1 MDPSNDKLTVSRDC
15 RFLSKDEVRTA
26 ESQQGSIV
34 DYPFKLLEQQK
45 PDAPVIPA
53 NVDDSD
59 DESDESDFRGFET
72 SYDDANEEPYV
83 EDAPEESGTSDN
95 EEEEQAVG
103 GDADVS
109 VVRRSERT
117 TKGIPPQRR
126 TLDEMGTAEE
136 SG

>member
-1 MDPSNDKLTVSRDC
+1 M
-15 RFLSKDEVRTA
+15 RFVPPNLNR
-26 ESQQGSIV
+26 

-83 EDAPEESGTSDN
+83 EDAPEGSGTSDS
-95 EEEEQAVG
+95 EQEEQAVG

-117 TKGIPPQRR
+117 TKGIPPQRYSDAGRVAIHDDDEPR
-126 TLDEMGTAEE
+126 TFEE
-136 SG
+136 AIVV